1 MEKNRKR
8 PYVIV
13 VHLNEDE
20 YALINK
26 RVAESRLTRED
37 YLRTLISGYVPNAK
51 PHDDFLET
59 IKQLRYIGNNLNQL
73 AMIANK
79 NHLIDSDQLKEEI
92 QLLNN
97 QISEIREKVYLPR
110 RIE

>member
-20 YALINK
+20 YSMINQ

-37 YLRTLISGYVPNAK
+37 YIRTLISGYIPNAK
-51 PHDDFLET
+51 PHEDFLET

-79 NHLIDSDQLKEEI
+79 NHLIDSEDLKKEIMFLNDQIK
-92 QLLNN
+92 
-97 QISEIREKVYLPR
+97 EIREKVYLPR